1 MKIWPFLARPAF
13 AGFVVAA
20 LALSGPARAA
30 VPPSAPDAPMPRPE
44 EILAVP
50 PALRDALLRQAG
62 DGGTEAMRLERLVG
76 FLFGA
81 DGLGMSYASD
91 ATSTVGEAYR
101 TRRANCLTFTLM
113 TVALA
118 RELGLVAYG
127 QEIEEVLSWYQ
138 EGGIIYRGNHVNAGV
153 RIGTRRFTVDVAS
166 TSVIVRH
173 PPEAVDD
180 AHLLAQF
187 YNNRAVELNA
197 QDRREAAATAMALSL
212 QLAPAYAVSR
222 SNAGVLALGRGDAAA
237 AEHDY
242 LAALG
247 MDPDS
252 APALFNLVSLYQR
265 RGEHSR
271 AQPYRKRLDRL
282 QRRDPFHHFLAAEE
296 HERRGEYALAAARY
310 RKAIR
315 LHGSEPLFHAAL
327 ARVHLHL
334 GNSRRAG
341 RALRRAR
348 QLEGD
353 RSRAKYQARLD
364 LFERPR

>member
-1 MKIWPFLARPAF
+1 MKLWPFLARPAV
-13 AGFVVAA
+13 AGLGGAA
-20 LALSGPARAA
+20 LARAGTARPA
-30 VPPSAPDAPMPRPE
+30 VPPAVPDAPMPRPE

-50 PALRDALLRQAG
+50 TALREALLRQVG
-62 DGGTEAMRLERLVG
+62 DGGTKAMRLERLVG
-76 FLFGA
+76 FLFGV
-81 DGLGMSYASD
+81 DGLDMRYTSD

-101 TRRANCLTFTLM
+101 TRQANCLTFTLL

-138 EGGIIYRGNHVNAGV
+138 EDGIVYRGNHVNAGV
-153 RIGTRRFTVDVAS
+153 RIGARRFTVDVAS

-180 AHLLAQF
+180 AQLLAQF

-197 QDRREAAATAMALSL
+197 QGRREAAATAMALSL
-212 QLAPAYAVSR
+212 RLAPAYPVSR

-247 MDPDS
+247 MDPDF

-265 RGEHSR
+265 SGEHSR
-271 AQPYRKRLDRL
+271 AEPYRKRLDRV

-296 HERRGEYALAAARY
+296 HERRGEYAQAAARY

-315 LHGSEPLFHAAL
+315 LHDSEPLFHAAL

-334 GNSRRAG
+334 GDSRLAG

-353 RSRAKYQARLD
+353 RSRATYQARLD
-364 LFERPR
+364 LSERPQ